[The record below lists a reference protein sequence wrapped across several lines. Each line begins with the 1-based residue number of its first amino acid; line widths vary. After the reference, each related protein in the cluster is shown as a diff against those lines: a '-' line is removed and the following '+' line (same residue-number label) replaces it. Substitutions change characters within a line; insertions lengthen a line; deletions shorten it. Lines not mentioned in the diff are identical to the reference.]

1 MSVLSITGGTGFV
14 GRATID
20 RALAAGHEVRALAR
34 RPQAQRDR
42 VTWVTGALDDPAALA
57 TLARGAD
64 AVIHIAGVVNAARAG
79 FIAGNIEGTRAILA
93 AAQGAG
99 VRRFVHVSSL
109 SAREPQLSDY
119 GWSKAEAEK
128 LVEAS
133 GLDWIILRPAAVY
146 GPGDMEMRDLF
157 RAAKLGIALLPPP
170 GVMSAVAVDDLARL
184 LVTVAERGAPHAM
197 YEVDDGT
204 SWTHADFA
212 CAIGT
217 AVGRPVM
224 PLHLPRA
231 LMLLGARIDG
241 LLRGDRAKLTRD
253 RVGYLAH
260 PDWTARPDRR
270 VPAALWSPL
279 VDTREG
285 LAETARWYR
294 ANGLL

>member
-1 MSVLSITGGTGFV
+1 MILAVTGGTGFV
-14 GRATID
+14 GSRTLD
-20 RALAAGHEVRALAR
+20 RALAGGHRVRALAR
-34 RPQAQRDR
+34 RVQPERHG
-42 VTWVTGALDDPAALA
+42 VTWIAGALDDGAALA
-57 TLARGAD
+57 ELVDGSD
-64 AVIHIAGVVNAARAG
+64 AVIHVAGVVNADLAG
-79 FIAGNIEGTRAILA
+79 FIAGNIEGTRAIVTA
-93 AAQGAG
+93 GQNAQ

-128 LVEAS
+128 VVEAS
-133 GLDWIILRPAAVY
+133 GLDWTILRPAAVF

-157 RAAKLGIALLPPP
+157 RAAKLGLALLPPP
-170 GVMSAVAVDDLARL
+170 GLMSAVAVDDLARL
-184 LVTVAERGAPHAM
+184 LVTVAERGAVRTI

-212 CAIGT
+212 RAIGA
-217 AVGRPVM
+217 AVGQRVM

-231 LMLLGARIDG
+231 LMLLGAWVDRR
-241 LLRGDRAKLTRD
+241 LRGDQAKLTRD
-253 RVGYLAH
+253 RVGYLTH
-260 PDWTARPDRR
+260 PDWTARPECR
-270 VPAALWSPL
+270 VPADLWSPR